1 MNNAGEV
8 EMLDATEHLVK
19 KIRHPLVVQVHVDH
33 LSFHIWSMFAEKS
46 GKDLAEVCIHK
57 FHHNVEI

>member
-19 KIRHPLVVQVHVDH
+19 KVRHPLVVQVHVDH
-33 LSFHIWSMFAEKS
+33 LPFYIWSMFAEILKTWQRFAS
-46 GKDLAEVCIHK
+46 ISS
-57 FHHNVEI
+57 ITM